1 MSDRRDDDLQEL
13 AAAYALGALDPEAT
27 KAFEAHLARHPELA
41 REVAEYRE
49 VSALLAL
56 ATPGPAPAA
65 DLERRVAERMA
76 RERAAARRPAP
87 TRPGWMPWLA
97 LAAGLAAV
105 ALGLVQG
112 DLRQRLAER
121 ERLIAALRDSLARR
135 EARLAEREA
144 TLNALLEP
152 DVVLARLTSAT
163 TPEPGIQLFW
173 NRRNNRAIVHAF
185 NLAPAGTGR
194 AYQLWFIPKTGKPIP
209 SVVFNSE
216 PSGHAL
222 VQQIE
227 VPAGVPLTAAAVT
240 EEPAGGSPEPTTTP
254 ILVGPLGAS

>member
-1 MSDRRDDDLQEL
+1 MSDPRDDDLQAL
-13 AAAYALGALDPEAT
+13 AAAYALGALDPEEA
-27 KAFEAHLARHPELA
+27 KAFEAQLARHPEVA

-56 ATPGPAPAA
+56 AAPGPAPAA
-65 DLERRVAERMA
+65 DLGRRVAERIA
-76 RERAAARRPAP
+76 RERAAAHRPAR
-87 TRPGWMPWLA
+87 TRPGWIPWLA
-97 LAAGLAAV
+97 LAAGLAAL

-112 DLRQRLAER
+112 DLRRRLGER

-144 TLNALLEP
+144 TLDALLEP
-152 DVVLARLTSAT
+152 DVVLSRLTST
-163 TPEPGIQLFW
+163 TTSEPGVQLFW
-173 NRRNNRAIVHAF
+173 NRRSNRAIVHAF
-185 NLAPAGTGR
+185 NLPPAGAGR
-194 AYQLWFIPKTGKPIP
+194 AYQLWFIPKAGKPIP

-222 VQQIE
+222 VAQIE

-240 EEPAGGSPEPTTTP
+240 EEPAGGSPQPTTTP